1 MTAIDGV
8 RRVALHLVTGGA
20 GFIGSHL
27 VNELERMGDVL
38 RSCGSTNLAKGL
50 LGREARV
57 SLRDGLE
64 RVVEWF
70 RAASR

>member
-1 MTAIDGV
+1 
-8 RRVALHLVTGGA
+8 VAQFLVTGGA

-27 VNELERMGDVL
+27 GNELERMGDIL
-38 RSCGSTNLAKGL
+38 CSCGSTNLAKGL
-50 LGREARV
+50 LGYEARV

-70 RAASR
+70 KQYG

>member
-1 MTAIDGV
+1 MDGEGG
-8 RRVALHLVTGGA
+8 LYLVTGGA

-38 RSCGSTNLAKGL
+38 CSSTSTILAKGL
-50 LGREARV
+50 LGYEARV

-64 RVVEWF
+64 RTVEWF
-70 RAASR
+70 KRHG

>member
-1 MTAIDGV
+1 MAQF
-8 RRVALHLVTGGA
+8 LVTGGA

-27 VNELERMGDVL
+27 GNELERMGDIL
-38 RSCGSTNLAKGL
+38 CSCGSTNLAKGL
-50 LGREARV
+50 LGYEARV

-70 RAASR
+70 KQYG

>member
-1 MTAIDGV
+1 MTVSNEV
-8 RRVALHLVTGGA
+8 RKVALHLVTGGA

-38 RSCGSTNLAKGL
+38 CSCGSTSLAKGL
-50 LGREARV
+50 LGYEAQV

-64 RVVEWF
+64 RVIEWF
-70 RAASR
+70 KQHG